1 MILATRPE
9 CNVTVEFDQKIEY
22 MQTEEVMALV
32 RRNIRNLEPYS
43 TARDECGMSSGVF
56 LDANENPFGN
66 GSNRYPDPRQKELKD
81 RVAAIRGVPVD
92 RIFIGNGSDE
102 AIDLCYRIFC
112 TPGQDNAVTID
123 PSYGMY
129 RVAADINDIA
139 VHRVPLGEDFSL
151 PVDGLLD
158 ACDSRTKLMFVCSPN
173 NPTGNSFEEKDIRT
187 ILENFRGIL
196 VADEAYIDF
205 SSRRSLVSLI
215 DEYPNL
221 IVLQTLSKA
230 FGMAGLRIG
239 LAFGNPQVM
248 DLFAKVKYPYN
259 ISSAA
264 MMAAS
269 SLLNRDI
276 RSEIDVLKRE
286 RERVSA
292 ELCCVRGIEKV
303 WPSDANFLLVKVKN
317 PRGLYGFLL
326 AKKVIVRDRSSA
338 TGCAGC
344 LRITI
349 GTPQENDRLL
359 MLVRQ
364 YFDPESPAGP
374 QPAPSRSA
382 VVSRKTAET
391 RIEVE
396 VDLDR
401 RGSGGIDTGLKF
413 LDHML
418 DQIAHHSGIYL
429 RVKAEGDL
437 QVDEHHTMEDVAI
450 VLGEALCKAFG
461 DKRGIERYGF
471 ALPMDESRAM
481 VLLDLGGRVEFV
493 WDVEFTRE
501 YVGDVPTEMFRHFFR
516 SLGCAMKASL
526 HISARGENNHH
537 IAEGIFK
544 AFARALKSAVRRE
557 SFCYDLASSKGVF

>member
-9 CNVTVEFDQKIEY
+9 CNVTVEFDQKKEY

-66 GSNRYPDPRQKELKD
+66 GSNRYPDPRQKELKA
-81 RVAAIRGVPVD
+81 RVSSVRGVPVEG
-92 RIFIGNGSDE
+92 IFIGNGSDE

-112 TPGQDNAVTID
+112 APGQDNAVTID

-139 VHRVPLGEDFSL
+139 VRLVPLGEDFSL
-151 PVDGLLD
+151 PVSDLLN
-158 ACDSRTKLMFVCSPN
+158 ACDGRTKLMFVCSPN
-173 NPTGNSFEEKDIRT
+173 NPTGNSFEEKDIRN

-196 VADEAYIDF
+196 VVDEAYIDF

-264 MMAAS
+264 MSVALG
-269 SLLNRDI
+269 LLDRDVQREVGLI
-276 RSEIDVLKRE
+276 VSE
-286 RERVSA
+286 RERVTAALGSMK
-292 ELCCVRGIEKV
+292 GIEKV
-303 WPSDANFLLVKVKN
+303 WPSDANFLLVKVKD
-317 PRGLYGFLL
+317 PRGLYDFLL
-326 AKKVIVRDRSSA
+326 ARSVIVRDRSSA

-349 GTPQENDRLL
+349 GTPGENDR
-359 MLVRQ
+359 MLNLISR
-364 YFDPESPAGP
+364 YLNPESFVDNY
-374 QPAPSRSA
+374 QPASRCA
-382 VVSRKTAET
+382 LISRRTAET
-391 RIEVE
+391 SIEVE

-401 RGSGGIDTGLKF
+401 RGSGGIETGLNF

-429 RVKAEGDL
+429 RVKARGDL
-437 QVDEHHTMEDVAI
+437 QVDEHHTIEDVAI
-450 VLGEALCKAFG
+450 VLGEALCKALG

-493 WDVEFTRE
+493 WNVEFTRE
-501 YVGDVPTEMFRHFFR
+501 YVGDVPTEMFKHFFR

-526 HISARGENNHH
+526 HISAKGENNHH